1 MGQFSASDQRLDTRD
16 AFVLELNPSDGTVQK
31 NEFFGLE
38 DDAQNGV
45 LRQGG
50 LLDMHLTQ
58 DGHAVVMGNVK
69 LFPVSDTSPINAK
82 KPYLIERYDAI
93 STDPDLT
100 EKCSLRK
107 DIENQQINLNIADV
121 KTELIKPKAI
131 KFKLKWKSKKWK
143 EEVTCEKIDLPTSD
157 DDVPHDDIFED
168 DIFED
173 DIILKPTP
181 KPTFGDIFED
191 DFVEDDIFLKPTPK
205 PTFGDIFEDDI
216 MLKPTPKPTFEKIDD
231 IISFP
236 DDKLE
241 FEEEFQN
248 PGSF

>member
-82 KPYLIERYDAI
+82 KPYLIERYDTI

-121 KTELIKPKAI
+121 KTELIKPEAI
-131 KFKLKWKSKKWK
+131 KFKLKKVSKKWK

-168 DIFED
+168 DI
-173 DIILKPTP
+173 IAWTPKPTP
-181 KPTFGDIFED
+181 KPTFGDIIW
-191 DFVEDDIFLKPTPK
+191 EDDIIWKPTPK
-205 PTFGDIFEDDI
+205 PTFGKF
-216 MLKPTPKPTFEKIDD
+216 DD

-248 PGSF
+248 PG

>member
-1 MGQFSASDQRLDTRD
+1 MGQFSASDQRLDTQD

-82 KPYLIERYDAI
+82 KPYLIERYDTI

-100 EKCSLRK
+100 E
-107 DIENQQINLNIADV
+107 
-121 KTELIKPKAI
+121 
-131 KFKLKWKSKKWK
+131 KWK

-181 KPTFGDIFED
+181 KPTF
-191 DFVEDDIFLKPTPK
+191 
-205 PTFGDIFEDDI
+205 
-216 MLKPTPKPTFEKIDD
+216 EKIDD

-236 DDKLE
+236 DDKL
-241 FEEEFQN
+241 
-248 PGSF
+248 